1 MKNTDLAKKIRTL
14 HTNNGY
20 SQEQL
25 ANITELS
32 LRTVQRI
39 ENGETEPRGD
49 TLIRLANA
57 LDVTPNDLIEW
68 VEKED
73 RGFMAFLNV
82 SALSFIVFPLL
93 GLIVPLALWVL
104 KKDKI
109 KNIDS
114 VGKKLL
120 NFQITWCLVIFTWY
134 MLLIGSMVFAIKL
147 PNFGGFAGM
156 GSAEIMLLMVPGI
169 LYPYNFIFIII
180 NAVRSY
186 NTGKVFYQPAI
197 RFMK

>member
-1 MKNTDLAKKIRTL
+1 MKNTDLAKKIKTLRTKK
-14 HTNNGY
+14 GY

-25 ANITELS
+25 ANLTELS

-49 TLIRLANA
+49 TLIRLANV

-68 VEKED
+68 IEKED

-93 GLIVPLALWVL
+93 GLIVPLSLWIL

-114 VGKKLL
+114 IGKKLL
-120 NFQITWCLVIFTWY
+120 NFQITWCLLIFTWY
-134 MLLIGSMVFAIKL
+134 MFLIGSMVFNIL
-147 PNFGGFAGM
+147 PDLGSFAGM
-156 GSAEIMLLMVPGI
+156 GSKEIMLLIVPTI

-180 NAVRSY
+180 NAIRSY
-186 NTGKVFYQPAI
+186 HTGNVFYKPAI